1 MKEHAADWT
10 LKLSGHTDNQG
21 DATKNLMLSE
31 KRAKA
36 VKKFLVSKGVKAD
49 KVIAEWFGQ
58 TVPIADNT
66 TPEGRQKNRRVEMKV
81 EFKK

>member
-1 MKEHAADWT
+1 
-10 LKLSGHTDNQG
+10 
-21 DATKNLMLSE
+21 MLSE
-31 KRAKA
+31 KRSKA
-36 VKKFLVSKGVKAD
+36 VKKYLVSKGVKVD

-58 TVPIADNT
+58 AVPIADNN